1 MQLLQMMMETGQLA
15 DFISGMQIAKNE
27 EMEWAFYLYRVRE
40 DISFDKFKERL
51 IQSVP
56 VEISANDL
64 EATVKHSFNMMESFH
79 LE

>member
-1 MQLLQMMMETGQLA
+1 MQLLQMMMDTGQFA
-15 DFISGMQIAKNE
+15 EFISGMQVAKNE
-27 EMEWAFYLYRVRE
+27 EKEWEFYLYRVRE
-40 DISFDKFKERL
+40 NICFDEFKERL

-56 VEISANDL
+56 VEISTNDL